1 MHEQEKGMASQTSV
15 VTRLFLVGCPRSGTT
30 LLQSLLAAHTDI
42 ISFPESRY
50 YSNIIPSRPIFKQL
64 GLALPRARS
73 KFFSFLKMIGHSEMH
88 TYLPRFAVS
97 IRQYSHAFIAVL
109 DTVARQQNQ
118 RVWLEKT
125 PRHLNFIDDI
135 EALVP
140 DAKFI
145 HIVRNGED
153 VIASLFETA
162 NQNPEAWPSIPIND
176 LNHCIDRW
184 IQSIQLSQRYVG
196 APHHILVRYED
207 LVQDPSHVLKAL
219 CAFIGLPFE
228 AQMLKRYT
236 ESAVDLILPFETWKQ
251 PVRNAI
257 QIDRQRKFDL
267 IFDDTQ
273 RRHISSRIAG
283 INLDELMN
291 LTSDT

>member
-1 MHEQEKGMASQTSV
+1 
-15 VTRLFLVGCPRSGTT
+15 
-30 LLQSLLAAHTDI
+30 
-42 ISFPESRY
+42 
-50 YSNIIPSRPIFKQL
+50 
-64 GLALPRARS
+64 
-73 KFFSFLKMIGHSEMH
+73 
-88 TYLPRFAVS
+88 VS